1 MTEVCV
7 QIFADFEEIKNAIL
21 AQGYIPVESYD
32 NYDTYFSSLPKE
44 KIKAV
49 TYKELL
55 DSSLIV
61 RNIRGEKVN
70 VKNIVYKKKTLDK
83 DGNVINEVKTKL
95 EIDDPE
101 KAKAIF
107 AGMGLCCWCDYKNCN
122 NEFKKGEIIVN
133 LQHVD
138 ELGNFIEIEE
148 FESIKNKTADEKFS
162 ILCEIIKSLGFPI
175 GADFSCKKP
184 YMFLNK

>member
-70 VKNIVYKKKTLDK
+70 VKNIVHKKKTLDK
-83 DGNVINEVKTKL
+83 NGNVISEVKTKL

-107 AGMGLCCWCDYKNCN
+107 ASMGLCCWA
-122 NEFKKGEIIVN
+122 II
-133 LQHVD
+133 
-138 ELGNFIEIEE
+138 
-148 FESIKNKTADEKFS
+148 KTAITSSRKVK
-162 ILCEIIKSLGFPI
+162 LL
-175 GADFSCKKP
+175 
-184 YMFLNK
+184 